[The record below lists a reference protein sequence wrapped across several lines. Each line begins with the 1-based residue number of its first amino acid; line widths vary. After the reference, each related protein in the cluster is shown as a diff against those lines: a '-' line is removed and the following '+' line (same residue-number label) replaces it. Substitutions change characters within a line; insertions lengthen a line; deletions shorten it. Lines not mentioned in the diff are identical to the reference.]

1 MKKINKIILSSVVLV
16 ILLSGSFILGSKI
29 TINNGNKV
37 EITKERYEL
46 FSKLDR
52 FQDIVD
58 EYYLFDEDE
67 KEMKNSLYK
76 GFFKGLGDPYTEY
89 FSKEEYSKFMESSSG
104 EYSGIGIY
112 ISVTDDNQLK
122 VVSPIKGSPAYKAGL
137 KPNDIITKINGDSY
151 LGDQLEEA
159 TSVMKGKPGTEVN
172 LGIRRLNKN
181 NEQEDIEVKI
191 TIDIVEL
198 KTIESSKIDNLG
210 YIYMSQFGE
219 KTFTEFEQA
228 YNSLKDDNVKGIIL
242 DLRNNPGGNK
252 DICEEI
258 ADFLLPEG
266 IIVKTV
272 DKNGKEMVTKSDKKE
287 ENLPLVVLVNNS
299 SASASEILSGAIKDY
314 KKGIIVGETTYG
326 KGLVQSLMPMKKLG
340 IDDDGALK
348 ITIQEY
354 FTPKGNKINELGVTP
369 DEVVELPEGIIEFGP
384 EHMETDTQ
392 LKKAIEILE

>member
-1 MKKINKIILSSVVLV
+1 MKKINKVILSSVVLV
-16 ILLSGSFILGSKI
+16 ILLSGAFILGSKI
-29 TINNGNKV
+29 TIKNGDKV

-89 FSKEEYSKFMESSSG
+89 FTKEEYSKFMESSSG

-137 KPNDIITKINGDSY
+137 KPNDIITKINGDTY
-151 LGDQLEEA
+151 LGNQLEEA
-159 TSVMKGKPGTEVN
+159 TTVMKGKPGTEVN
-172 LGIRRLNKN
+172 LGIKRLNKD
-181 NEQEDIEVKI
+181 NELEDLEIKV

-198 KTIESSKIDNLG
+198 KTVESSKIDNLG
-210 YIYMSQFGE
+210 YIYMNQFGE
-219 KTFTEFEQA
+219 KTFNEFEQA
-228 YNSLKDDNVKGIIL
+228 YNSLKADNVKGIIL

-252 DICEEI
+252 DICEKI

-272 DKNGKEMVTKSDKKE
+272 DKNGKELVTKSDKKE
-287 ENLPLVVLVNNS
+287 ENIPLVVLVNNS

-314 KKGIIVGETTYG
+314 KKGTIVGETTYG

-369 DEVVELPEGIIEFGP
+369 DEVVKLPEGITEFGP

-392 LKKAIEILE
+392 LKKAIEILK

>member
-1 MKKINKIILSSVVLV
+1 MKKINKVILSSVVLV

-29 TINNGNKV
+29 TISNGNKV

-89 FSKEEYSKFMESSSG
+89 FTKEEYNKFIESSSG

-112 ISVTDDNQLK
+112 ISVTDDNLLK

-137 KPNDIITKINGDSY
+137 KPNDIITKINGDTY
-151 LGDQLEEA
+151 LGNQMEEA
-159 TSVMKGKPGTEVN
+159 TAVMKGKPGTDVKLE
-172 LGIRRLNKN
+172 IRRLNKDK
-181 NEQEDIEVKI
+181 EQENIEIKV

-198 KTIESSKIDNLG
+198 KTVESSKIDDLG

-242 DLRNNPGGNK
+242 DLRNNPGGDKN
-252 DICEEI
+252 ICEQI

-272 DKNGKEMVTKSDKKE
+272 DKNGKELVTKSDKKE

-369 DEVVELPEGIIEFGP
+369 DEIVELPEGVIEFGP

-392 LKKAIEILE
+392 LKKAIEILK